1 MSEKEKAAKEFK
13 ELYNNYMA
21 ELIGDGALNED
32 LREAISRAKT
42 SYRKN
47 LKNSLEAFPE
57 SGEYIEKAQKIKE
70 YSIDHMEELVEQTM
84 KAVER
89 NHGKAYL
96 AKDAEDA
103 NRIISEIIGKDKI
116 TIVKGKSLT
125 TEETHLRQHLQKEG
139 HEVWET
145 DLGEFLVQL
154 KDGRPMHTLAP
165 AVDLKREE
173 ASKLISKATGK
184 KLSETNIEEMVMAVK
199 EFLRQKYID
208 SKVGISG
215 ANAIAAE
222 TGTLF
227 IIENEGNIKLSTALQ
242 DKHIALVGVEK
253 IVPTLDDAFH
263 ISKTTWRFANYIV
276 PSYVH
281 MISGPSKTGD
291 IEKVITYGAHGPKE
305 FHLVLLDNGRM
316 KLSKDK
322 EFKEI
327 LKCQKCGACMY
338 ECPVFWVTAGHF
350 GSQYPGGIG
359 TLWDAFVAKDI
370 KEAAPAAY
378 SCSLCARCGVRCP
391 MGIDSSKLIQKLREQ
406 LVKKGFKPD
415 VVQEVSDQF
424 FGDLKD
430 K

>member
-1 MSEKEKAAKEFK
+1 MKEKDKTAKEFK
-13 ELYNNYMA
+13 QLYNDYMA
-21 ELIGDGALNED
+21 ELIGDGALNND

-42 SYRKN
+42 SYRNN

-57 SGEYIEKAQKIKE
+57 SKEYIEKAQKIKE
-70 YSIDHMEELVEQTM
+70 YSIDHLEDLVEQTM

-103 NRIISEIIGKDKI
+103 NRIISEIIGDPKKL
-116 TIVKGKSLT
+116 IVKGKSLT
-125 TEETHLRQHLQKEG
+125 SEETHLRQHLQAEG

-154 KDGRPMHTLAP
+154 KGGRPMHTLAP

-173 ASKLISKATGK
+173 ASKLISKATGE

-199 EFLRQKYID
+199 KFLRQKYID
-208 SKVGISG
+208 SDVGISG
-215 ANAIAAE
+215 ANSIAAE

-242 DKHIALVGVEK
+242 EKHIALVGVEK

-291 IEKVITYGAHGPKE
+291 IEKVITYGAHGPRE
-305 FHLVLLDNGRM
+305 FHLVLLDNGRL
-316 KLSKDK
+316 KLSKDD
-322 EFKEI
+322 EFKEL

-350 GSQYPGGIG
+350 GTQYPGGIG

-370 KEAAPAAY
+370 KEAAPAAF
-378 SCSLCARCGVRCP
+378 SCALCARCGVRCP

-406 LVKKGFKPD
+406 LVKRGFKPD
-415 VVQEVSDQF
+415 VIDEVSEQF
-424 FGDLKD
+424 FGGLKD

>member
-1 MSEKEKAAKEFK
+1 MSDKKKESKEFK
-13 ELYNNYMA
+13 EIYNDYMA
-21 ELIGDGALNED
+21 ELIGDGAANED

-42 SYRKN
+42 SYRNN
-47 LKNSLEAFPE
+47 LKRSLEAFPE
-57 SGEYIEKAQKIKE
+57 SQEYMEKARKIKE

-103 NRIISEIIGKDKI
+103 NRIISEIIGEDKK

-173 ASKLISKATGK
+173 ASKLISKATGEK
-184 KLSETNIEEMVMAVK
+184 ISETNIEEMVMAVK
-199 EFLRQKYID
+199 KFLRQKYID
-208 SKVGISG
+208 SEIGISG
-215 ANAIAAE
+215 ANAVAAE
-222 TGTLF
+222 TGSLF

-242 DKHIALVGVEK
+242 EKHIALVGVEK

-305 FHLVLLDNGRM
+305 FHLVLLDNGRL
-316 KLSKDK
+316 KVSKDE

-350 GSQYPGGIG
+350 GKQYPGGIG
-359 TLWDAFVAKDI
+359 VLWDAFVAKDI
-370 KEAAPAAY
+370 KEAAPAAF
-378 SCSLCARCGVRCP
+378 SCALCGRCGVRCP

-406 LVKKGFKPD
+406 MVKKGYTPD
-415 VVQEVSDQF
+415 TVNDVRKEF
-424 FGDLKD
+424 FNFD
-430 K
+430 KE